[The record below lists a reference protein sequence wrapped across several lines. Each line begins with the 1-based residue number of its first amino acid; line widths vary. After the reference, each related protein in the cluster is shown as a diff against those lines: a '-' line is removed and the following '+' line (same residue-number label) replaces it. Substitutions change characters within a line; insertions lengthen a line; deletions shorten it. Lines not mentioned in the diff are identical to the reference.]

1 MASSRFL
8 KTPKLQVVL
17 QVTETTSPET
27 DGRSWEVH
35 DVERNRGF
43 RVRLTTASLSV
54 TPPGHQPLGRPF
66 TGEEIDGALGLA
78 IERALVTPPEKVAGP
93 IYDVSV
99 GSQDLHDSVGL
110 GRKPRS

>member
-17 QVTETTSPET
+17 QVTETTSPQT

-43 RVRLTTASLSV
+43 RVRLTNASLREA
-54 TPPGHQPLGRPF
+54 PQGNRALGRPF
-66 TGEEIDGALGLA
+66 TDDEIDGALGLA

-93 IYDVSV
+93 VYDVTVV
-99 GSQDLHDSVGL
+99 GQDLYDSIGL
-110 GRKPRS
+110 GPKRAS

>member
-8 KTPKLQVVL
+8 KTPTLQVVL

-35 DVERNRGF
+35 DVERTRGF
-43 RVRLTTASLSV
+43 RVRLTIASLRE
-54 TPPGHQPLGRPF
+54 TPPGSRALGRPF
-66 TGEEIDGALGLA
+66 TDDEIDGALGLA

-93 IYDVSV
+93 VYDVDVV
-99 GSQDLHDSVGL
+99 GQDLHDFVGL
-110 GRKPRS
+110 GRKRPS

>member
-17 QVTETTSPET
+17 QVTETTAPET

-43 RVRLTTASLSV
+43 RVRLTSATLRA
-54 TPPGHQPLGRPF
+54 TPPGRQPLGRPF
-66 TGEEIDGALGLA
+66 TDDEIDGALGLA

-93 IYDVSV
+93 VYDVSV
-99 GSQDLHDSVGL
+99 GSQDLHDSVEL
-110 GRKPRS
+110 DQKPPS